1 MTEEMSAPTL
11 AGIGRHYR
19 RNIAAAGVLFVLVTL
34 GGLIWA
40 KWWPYAHKVAHVLS
54 AHALGGTS
62 TLTGKAKVPPQVS
75 WHAAWSFSVTYFDS
89 IWIALV
95 AALVIAAA
103 AEAFVP
109 RRWLVRQLSRGPQR
123 LGGAAAG
130 GLASLPSLMCTC
142 CTAPLAVTLR
152 RRGVPPSS
160 ALAYWVGNPMLN
172 PVVLI
177 FLAVVLP
184 WQWVGVRIVGGL
196 VLVFVATTVA
206 ARFDRR
212 QAVQPTWSE
221 EETEDE
227 PFRWA
232 AAWRRFARALLRLAA
247 TLLPE
252 YLVVVLLVG
261 GLRGWLFPLGHGVAS
276 WGVLGLLLFAVAG
289 ALFVIP
295 TAGEIPIIVGL
306 LAAGV
311 GVGAVG
317 VLVITLPALSL
328 PSLAMVSRSFSVRTL
343 SVLVGAVIVVGVAVG
358 FVLEGIG

>member
-1 MTEEMSAPTL
+1 MNAPVP
-11 AGIGRHYR
+11 AGIDRHYR
-19 RNIAAAGVLFVLVTL
+19 RSIVAAGAIFVLVTV
-34 GGLIWA
+34 GGLVWA

-54 AHALGGTS
+54 SHALGGAS
-62 TLTGKAKVPPQVS
+62 ILTGKAKVPPQVS
-75 WHAAWSFSVTYFDS
+75 WHAAWSFSVTYFEA

-95 AALVIAAA
+95 VALVIGAA
-103 AEAFVP
+103 AEAFIP
-109 RRWLVRQLSRGPQR
+109 GRWLVRQLSRGPRR

-130 GLASLPSLMCTC
+130 GLASLPSMMCTC

-172 PVVLI
+172 PVVLV

-184 WQWVGVRIVGGL
+184 WQWVGVRIAGGL
-196 VLVFVATTVA
+196 VLVFVATTVV

-221 EETEDE
+221 EEAEDE

-252 YLVVVLLVG
+252 YLVVVMLVG

-276 WGVLGLLLFAVAG
+276 WGAIGLLFFAVAG

-295 TAGEIPIIVGL
+295 TAGEIPIILGL

-311 GVGAVG
+311 GVGPAG

-343 SVLVGAVIVVGVAVG
+343 TALVGAVIIVGVAVG
-358 FVLEGIG
+358 FVLEAVGAA